1 MLGIW
6 DKEFWMIALDT
17 FSIKSFGMTQL
28 FIHISE
34 KKKEIK
40 LLGNLRSSE
49 RTLHQAMLGSM
60 SLLEHEIKS

>member
-1 MLGIW
+1 MRAGGPMLWKW

-34 KKKEIK
+34 KKEIK
-40 LLGNLRSSE
+40 LLGNLRSSK
-49 RTLHQAMLGSM
+49 RTLPSHV
-60 SLLEHEIKS
+60 EIHVSA